1 MKTFYHLLVN
11 TTVAGVINFTV
22 WFAITFYVFLQ
33 TKSVF
38 ATGIIA
44 GIYLVLTAAT
54 GIWFGSLVDHHKK
67 KNVMVISSI
76 VSLIFY
82 LFSFVVYQTA
92 GQEAFKDPSSISL
105 WVFVLLLMGGVMVG
119 NIRNIALPT
128 LVTFLVPEKIHDKA
142 NGLVGTANGI
152 SFSITS
158 IISGFLVARSG
169 MFDVL
174 LLAIIITF
182 AVIMHLLFVHVT
194 ENKIVHV
201 QDLPKKI
208 DLRGTLAVIGT
219 IPGMSALIVFNVL
232 NNLLGGVFMTL
243 MDAYGL
249 SLVSVSQW
257 GIVLGLTSTGFI
269 AGGLLIAKLGL
280 GKNPVRS
287 ILLANIAMWIVSIF
301 FPLYS
306 SIILVG
312 IGFFLYMAIFPY
324 IEASEQTVI
333 QKVVPPERQGR
344 VFGFNQSIEQAAS
357 PLTAFMIGPIT
368 QFLVIPFMTT
378 GSGARTIGGWF
389 GTGPD
394 RGIALVFVMTGII
407 GLIMTL
413 IAMRTKYYHQLSARY
428 LAKK

>member
-1 MKTFYHLLVN
+1 MKAFYNLLIN
-11 TTVAGVINFTV
+11 STIAGIINFTV
-22 WFAITFYVFLQ
+22 WFAITFYVYLQ

-38 ATGIIA
+38 ATGTIA
-44 GIYLVLTAAT
+44 GIYLVMTAAT
-54 GIWFGSLVDHHKK
+54 GIWFGALVDHHKK
-67 KNVMVISSI
+67 KNVMLVSSI

-82 LFSFVVYQTA
+82 LISFVVYQSA
-92 GQEAFKDPSSISL
+92 GQEALKDPASISL
-105 WVFVLLLMGGVMVG
+105 WAFVLLLMGGVMVG
-119 NIRNIALPT
+119 NIRNIVLPT

-142 NGLVGTANGI
+142 NGLVGAASGI

-174 LLAIIITF
+174 ILAIIVTF
-182 AVIMHLLFVHVT
+182 VAIIHLLFVKVI

-257 GIVLGLTSTGFI
+257 GIVLGITSTGFI
-269 AGGLLIAKLGL
+269 AGGLFIAKLGL

-301 FPLYS
+301 FPLYP

-344 VFGFNQSIEQAAS
+344 IFGFNQSIEQAAS

-394 RGIALVFVMTGII
+394 RGIALVFVLTGII

-413 IAMRTKYYHQLSARY
+413 IAMRSKYYHHLSKRY
-428 LAKK
+428 LAK